1 MLAFI
6 KGEVI
11 AKRLGSIIVE
21 NNNLGYQIMVG
32 EKIWEEANVGET
44 IKLFLHHH
52 LREDSDELYGF
63 TDLETLSLFELL
75 LSVSGIGPK
84 SALNILSLADMKD
97 VQQAIILGDEVML
110 AKVSGIGCKT
120 AERVILELKNKIA
133 SLPDNLLG
141 NHAGSTNEDDLEALI
156 ALGYSA
162 PAARRALAK
171 VDRAVTN
178 PAERLK
184 LALKELR

>member
-52 LREDSDELYGF
+52 LRE
-63 TDLETLSLFELL
+63 
-75 LSVSGIGPK
+75 
-84 SALNILSLADMKD
+84 
-97 VQQAIILGDEVML
+97 
-110 AKVSGIGCKT
+110 
-120 AERVILELKNKIA
+120 R
-133 SLPDNLLG
+133 
-141 NHAGSTNEDDLEALI
+141 
-156 ALGYSA
+156 
-162 PAARRALAK
+162 
-171 VDRAVTN
+171 
-178 PAERLK
+178 
-184 LALKELR
+184 

>member
-84 SALNILSLADMKD
+84 SALNILSLADIKD

-110 AKVSGIGCKT
+110 TKVSGIGRKT

-184 LALKELR
+184 LALKELH